1 MSIKDVKFSDK
12 NPEFYEVLK
21 ERVKKY
27 FKENK
32 ISKYANFEMK
42 LKTILIIALY
52 LVPFALMLSGIVSSK
67 WSVLGLWIVMGFG
80 MAGIGLS
87 IMHDANHGAYSSNQK
102 VNDALG
108 FTLTFVGGYRLN
120 WIIQHNVLHHSFTN
134 VEGFDEDI
142 HQKGVM
148 RFSPK
153 QQRKGFFK
161 FQIFYAPIFYSLL
174 TLVWYL
180 FKDFAKL
187 VRYNKM
193 GLLEK
198 QGKSFKNALI
208 EVIFHKTWY
217 SILFIV
223 LPIALIDLP
232 WWVIIL
238 GYILMHFICGLMLSL
253 IFSSAHVVEETEFYV
268 ADQNNSLDNNWAI
281 HQMRTT
287 SNFANE
293 SKWFTWYV
301 GGLNHQIEHHLFPH
315 VCHVHYPALKEIV
328 KKTAL
333 EFNLPYHEHKSWFG
347 ALKSHFTLM
356 HNLGTGKADRIA
368 KYSE

>member
-108 FTLTFVGGYRLN
+108 FTLTFVGGYQLN

-161 FQIFYAPIFYSLL
+161 FQIFYAPFFYSLL